1 MDQAVTF
8 IGIDI
13 GSFKTA
19 ITSSSG
25 RRVVIPSIVGWP
37 KDDASREK
45 LGHDFVVGNDVA
57 RQQQSLEI
65 AFPFRR
71 GALELTQPTLQIAA
85 ARSVDRNREAAELV
99 MKHALSLVTPTPG
112 SAIYGVL
119 SISARAS
126 EIHKRAL
133 LTVTRKFLN
142 GVMLS
147 SSPFNIA
154 YSTSRLH
161 ETLVIDFGAG
171 TTNLARLNGSYPR
184 EDDERSLPIGSESI
198 DHEIVRLISASQE
211 KTELSLNTARRI
223 KEKYGCLLGPTDT
236 AVVKHISAA
245 TPNSTIDLNVTEYVR
260 TACRQTVPAIVNAV
274 RDLTAKLGE
283 PQRRKILENVQ
294 LAGGGTQL
302 KGFSQLLQDNL
313 AELGGAKVTLV
324 PDAVFAAA
332 AGALKLAMNL
342 PIADWQRLDTSVS
355 KPQTRAA

>member
-25 RRVVIPSIVGWP
+25 RRVVIPSVVGWP
-37 KDDASREK
+37 KDEAGRAK
-45 LGHDFVVGNDVA
+45 LGHDFVVGNDVG
-57 RQQQSLEI
+57 RQQQPLEI

-71 GALELTQPTLQIAA
+71 GALELTQPTLQLSA
-85 ARSVDRNREAAELV
+85 ARTVDRNREAAELV
-99 MKHALSLVTPTPG
+99 MKHALSLVTPAPG

-119 SISARAS
+119 SISAGAS
-126 EIHKRAL
+126 AGYKKAL
-133 LTVTRKFLN
+133 LAVAQKFLN
-142 GVMLS
+142 GAMLS
-147 SSPFNIA
+147 SSPFNIG

-161 ETLVIDFGAG
+161 DTLVIDFGAG

-184 EDDERSLPIGSESI
+184 HDDERSLPIGSESI
-198 DHEIVRLISASQE
+198 DHEIVRLISASQQ
-211 KTELSLNTARRI
+211 KTELSPNTARRI
-223 KEKYGCLLGPTDT
+223 KEKYGCLLGPNDS
-236 AVVKHISAA
+236 AVVKHIPAA
-245 TPNSTIDLNVTEYVR
+245 TPNTTIDLNVTEHVR
-260 TACRQTVPAIVNAV
+260 NACRQIVPAIVNAV
-274 RDLTAKLGE
+274 RDLTETLEETQCLKVLG
-283 PQRRKILENVQ
+283 NVQ

-313 AELGGAKVTLV
+313 AELGDAKVTLV

-342 PIADWQRLDTSVS
+342 PIADWQRLDCKATT
-355 KPQTRAA
+355 QARAA